1 MKKWLSA
8 CALVMSASGA
18 FAQGKLYL
26 YNWSE
31 YLPDSVIEQFEKE
44 TGIDVVYA
52 VFDSNEAMYAKLKL
66 AGDSGYDLA
75 VPSTYYVNKMR
86 KEGLLQPID
95 RSKLP
100 NFRHLEDS
108 LLNGSYDPGNEY
120 SVPYLW
126 GSTGIAVN
134 GDLVDADSIK
144 SWKDLWDPKYKGQV
158 LLTNDPREVFH
169 LGLVTLGYS
178 GNSTDPKELEQ
189 AYENLRKLMPNVR
202 VFNSDSPKE
211 PYLTGEVALGMIW
224 NGEAYMAA
232 QENPAIRYIYP
243 SEGVAVWMD
252 SMVIPKGAR
261 NVDNAHAFINFVL
274 QPNVAK
280 VISEEIGYSSPNGAA
295 RKLMDEAVRGNRT
308 AYPNRADLKNSE
320 FQIDVGEAITLYEQY
335 WEKLKVNR

>member
-1 MKKWLSA
+1 MGRIS
-8 CALVMSASGA
+8 
-18 FAQGKLYL
+18 
-26 YNWSE
+26 
-31 YLPDSVIEQFEKE
+31 
-44 TGIDVVYA
+44 
-52 VFDSNEAMYAKLKL
+52 
-66 AGDSGYDLA
+66 
-75 VPSTYYVNKMR
+75 
-86 KEGLLQPID
+86 
-95 RSKLP
+95 
-100 NFRHLEDS
+100 
-108 LLNGSYDPGNEY
+108 
-120 SVPYLW
+120 
-126 GSTGIAVN
+126 
-134 GDLVDADSIK
+134 
-144 SWKDLWDPKYKGQV
+144 QV